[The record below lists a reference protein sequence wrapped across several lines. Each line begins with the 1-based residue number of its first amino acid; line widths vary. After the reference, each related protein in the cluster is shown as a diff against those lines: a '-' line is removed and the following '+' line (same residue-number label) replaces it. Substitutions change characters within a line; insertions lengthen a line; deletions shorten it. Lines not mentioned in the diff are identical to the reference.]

1 VKELHFVRT
10 TSKMDVA
17 TEGPYRFALWQV
29 TGKPGWS
36 AAIFERE
43 GRRKEPKLQ
52 ATFPSR
58 AAAIDWLAR
67 YRKPEVAA

>member
-1 VKELHFVRT
+1 MKELHFEKTGR
-10 TSKMDVA
+10 MHVA
-17 TEGPYRFALWQV
+17 TEGPYRFQLWQHA
-29 TGKPGWS
+29 KGWS

-52 ATFPSR
+52 GHFVSR

-67 YRKPEVAA
+67 YRRPEQEAAS